1 MGQKHFLITH
11 FQPWEKKAKLSL
23 PLVFYHNF
31 LEADLFKH
39 HWRVLMTSVS
49 VTNLSSSDSAL
60 CIGMGLIQV
69 LGQYLLLREAGM
81 KERE

>member
-1 MGQKHFLITH
+1 
-11 FQPWEKKAKLSL
+11 
-23 PLVFYHNF
+23 
-31 LEADLFKH
+31 
-39 HWRVLMTSVS
+39 MTPVS

-60 CIGMGLIQV
+60 CTGMGLIQA